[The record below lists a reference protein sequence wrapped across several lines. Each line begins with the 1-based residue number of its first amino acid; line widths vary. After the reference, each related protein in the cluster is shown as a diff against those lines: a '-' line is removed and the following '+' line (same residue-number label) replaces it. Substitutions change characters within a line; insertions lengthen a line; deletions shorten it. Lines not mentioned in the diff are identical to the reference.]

1 MKIAVAG
8 AGYVGLANATLL
20 SQKHEVI
27 AYDINEDKVNKINN
41 RQAPIHDDYIEKFFK
56 EVNLNLKATLDY

>member
-8 AGYVGLANATLL
+8 VGYVGLANATLL

-27 AYDINEDKVNKINN
+27 AYDINEDKVNKINK
-41 RQAPIHDDYIEKFFK
+41 RLYMMII
-56 EVNLNLKATLDY
+56 LKIFLKILILI